1 LLTEQLTLGS
11 ATKHA
16 LREALLW
23 VGVALAGVALIYFY
37 DDLAARFRSNSG
49 SRNFSEAAPDAHVAS
64 FEREVRLK
72 ANDRGHFVF
81 DASINERPVTLMA
94 DTGAT
99 LVVLTYEDAERLGL
113 APRSL
118 DFSGRVQTANGAA
131 RVAPITLDRVRV
143 DDITLRDVAA
153 VVADKGALN
162 VNLLGMSFLGR
173 LTRFEMQGRQL
184 VLVQ

>member
-1 LLTEQLTLGS
+1 MGS
-11 ATKHA
+11 ATKHV
-16 LREALLW
+16 LCEALLW
-23 VGVALAGVALIYFY
+23 AGVAFAGLALIYFY
-37 DDLAARFRSNSG
+37 DDLVAPFRPHADTRVMGTAAVQTEG
-49 SRNFSEAAPDAHVAS
+49 TA
-64 FEREVRLK
+64 FEREVRLR
-72 ANDRGHFVF
+72 ADDRGHFVV

-118 DFSGRVQTANGAA
+118 DFSGRVQTANGVA
-131 RVAPITLDRVRV
+131 RVAPVTLDRVRV

-153 VVADKGALN
+153 AVADKGALS
-162 VNLLGMSFLGR
+162 VNLLGMSFLSR